1 MQPDEIKQLIEAGI
15 PGSEVFVKVDD
26 SGHYWLNV
34 VSEAF
39 AGKTPLNKERMVHA
53 VMGDA
58 VTSGAIHAVHIKPYT
73 PDEWKVASKM
83 QVS

>member
-1 MQPDEIKQLIEAGI
+1 MQPEEIKQLIEAGI
-15 PGSEVFVKVDD
+15 PGSEVSIKVDD
-26 SGHYWLNV
+26 SGHYWLTV

-53 VMGDA
+53 ALGDT
-58 VTSGAIHAVHIKPYT
+58 VTSGAIHAIHIKPYT
-73 PDEWKVASKM
+73 PEEWKTAGKL